1 MLHDSCSVNCVRA
14 TNELDSKTQHCVR
27 RRTRA
32 GMSGVLPVTVIR
44 PSDGYSGN
52 EAALAASAAPST
64 PAGAGAATTTPVLS
78 NGGELANG
86 GDLAPTPQKQRRM
99 LHTRRVKSAVIV
111 AAGLSTRMFPASA
124 VVKKELFPIVDH
136 DGVCKPVILA
146 IMEGLVESG
155 IERIVVV
162 VQEKDI
168 PVFDAF
174 FSMKAVE
181 KHKHRYFRCLWPI
194 VAGCVATFCFI
205 LLVVK
210 PQQP

>member
-1 MLHDSCSVNCVRA
+1 
-14 TNELDSKTQHCVR
+14 
-27 RRTRA
+27 
-32 GMSGVLPVTVIR
+32 MSGVLPVTVIR
-44 PSDGYSGN
+44 SSDSDSDNNNG
-52 EAALAASAAPST
+52 ADLAASAASA
-64 PAGAGAATTTPVLS
+64 PAAAAAATTPVPGD
-78 NGGELANG
+78 GGELANG
-86 GDLAPTPQKQRRM
+86 RELLPTPQPRRM

-168 PVFDAF
+168 AVFDAF

-181 KHKHRYFRCLWPI
+181 KHKHRCLGSG
-194 VAGCVATFCFI
+194 VCVVSCCVVFFALKLGADNCFFEVSPPHPPVMHEFC
-205 LLVVK
+205 
-210 PQQP
+210 